1 MSDQAEPG
9 SLGGATPERAN
20 AGDAGFP
27 PQGPGAA
34 HSAAPAS
41 RGTASATLAGDD
53 PLVTGIYP
61 AHHGRPVSWV
71 AVSIIMAGFVIGGFA
86 LIFGPTWW
94 LFWAGLGV
102 AVVGGLLAISINV
115 FEDWY

>member
-1 MSDQAEPG
+1 MTACLRWWRQYEVTSGRGGCERQSGSAGRSQAHVGPGGAGQPRRRHAGAGECGRRRLPAPG
-9 SLGGATPERAN
+9 SGRG
-20 AGDAGFP
+20 
-27 PQGPGAA
+27 PQRSPG
-34 HSAAPAS
+34 
-41 RGTASATLAGDD
+41 
-53 PLVTGIYP
+53 V
-61 AHHGRPVSWV
+61 
-71 AVSIIMAGFVIGGFA
+71 VIGGFA

>member
-9 SLGGATPERAN
+9 AFGGATPERAN
-20 AGDAGFP
+20 AGDTGFAAH
-27 PQGPGAA
+27 GPGAA
-34 HSAAPAS
+34 HSAAPA
-41 RGTASATLAGDD
+41 RGMASAMLAGDD
-53 PLVTGIYP
+53 PLITGIYP

-71 AVSIIMAGFVIGGFA
+71 AVSIIMAGFVIGGIA

-102 AVVGGLLAISINV
+102 AVVGGLLAAAINV